1 MPTFKAA
8 NDLKIP
14 YIIHESNALPG
25 VATKLFSKKARK
37 VLLGFKEAKDRL
49 KNKSNIVVTGTP
61 TKVKNLHYSE
71 EQIKNKKEELGFDK
85 NKKLVLIFGGS
96 QGAKTIND
104 AVKDLI
110 VNRNKKEE
118 NTLSMTDK
126 YGNMSTIDLA
136 NDEYQIIWAIGK
148 NQYDEIKKQFS
159 YRKIDID
166 NIKYVKALRYIY
178 NMEEVMNTADL
189 IVSRSG
195 AMTITEIEKVGK
207 PAIFVPF
214 PYAAENHQEYNARA
228 IERVGAAKVILDK
241 DLNANVLDNTIKE
254 IINDDELL
262 KQMGKRSLI
271 LSINDV
277 EDRIYAEIKGVVN
290 N

>member
-1 MPTFKAA
+1 
-8 NDLKIP
+8 
-14 YIIHESNALPG
+14 
-25 VATKLFSKKARK
+25 
-37 VLLGFKEAKDRL
+37 
-49 KNKSNIVVTGTP
+49 
-61 TKVKNLHYSE
+61 
-71 EQIKNKKEELGFDK
+71 
-85 NKKLVLIFGGS
+85 
-96 QGAKTIND
+96 
-104 AVKDLI
+104 
-110 VNRNKKEE
+110 
-118 NTLSMTDK
+118 
-126 YGNMSTIDLA
+126 
-136 NDEYQIIWAIGK
+136 
-148 NQYDEIKKQFS
+148 
-159 YRKIDID
+159 
-166 NIKYVKALRYIY
+166 
-178 NMEEVMNTADL
+178 MNTADL

>member
-1 MPTFKAA
+1 
-8 NDLKIP
+8 
-14 YIIHESNALPG
+14 
-25 VATKLFSKKARK
+25 
-37 VLLGFKEAKDRL
+37 
-49 KNKSNIVVTGTP
+49 
-61 TKVKNLHYSE
+61 
-71 EQIKNKKEELGFDK
+71 
-85 NKKLVLIFGGS
+85 
-96 QGAKTIND
+96 
-104 AVKDLI
+104 
-110 VNRNKKEE
+110 
-118 NTLSMTDK
+118 
-126 YGNMSTIDLA
+126 MSTIDLA